1 MMSKGKDRK
10 KRVYRKR
17 GELPRAFV
25 VSFLLPLRVAV
36 QTPSIR
42 TVPRNRKRRRRL
54 LLSVQQQQQQQRGAR
69 CEVGRSG
76 RGSKLLGCNAL
87 QSTRSRAAASFLL
100 LFPPLAMIY
109 TTQPVTF
116 HLLTLCLVARTL
128 PPSCNDRYRS
138 KV

>member
-54 LLSVQQQQQQQRGAR
+54 LLSVQQQQQRGAR

-87 QSTRSRAAASFLL
+87 QSTRSKAAASFLL

-109 TTQPVTF
+109 TTPVTF

-128 PPSCNDRYRS
+128 PPSCNDRYKS

>member
-54 LLSVQQQQQQQRGAR
+54 LLSVQQQQQRGAR
-69 CEVGRSG
+69 CEVGGSG

-87 QSTRSRAAASFLL
+87 QSARSKAAASFLL

-109 TTQPVTF
+109 TTPVTF

-128 PPSCNDRYRS
+128 PPSCNDRYKS

>member
-42 TVPRNRKRRRRL
+42 AVPRNRKRRRRL
-54 LLSVQQQQQQQRGAR
+54 LLSVQQQQQRGAR

-87 QSTRSRAAASFLL
+87 QSTRSKAAASFLL

-109 TTQPVTF
+109 TTPVTF